1 MQDLT
6 LMRLLAAEMGDSA
19 RLLSPSELVRELHWM
34 LYPDPEGGGRAWRGL
49 GRCGLESEVIQER
62 IEEAKREDRMGR
74 VRIGEE

>member
-34 LYPDPEGGGRAWRGL
+34 LYPDPEGGGEGVEGARAMWF
-49 GRCGLESEVIQER
+49 
-62 IEEAKREDRMGR
+62 
-74 VRIGEE
+74 GE

>member
-34 LYPDPEGGGRAWRGL
+34 LYPDPEGGARAWRGP
-49 GRCGLESEVIQER
+49 GRSGLESELIQER